1 MGGLCHNLLA
11 YGLFAEHE
19 HHYLT
24 TRYRKWCRQRGY
36 NFIQSRAIE
45 IHIEAQDLIAMLPKD
60 TLTKVMTRQAI
71 NALNAI
77 SKSLEQLRLEIRTL
91 ATQLPEYP
99 AVIAMARREVP
110 LVPSLWQGYWRCD
123 QVHVAR
129 RYYRLCGCCPCH
141 WPD

>member
-45 IHIEAQDLIAMLPKD
+45 IHIEAQDLIAMLPKGHPD
-60 TLTKVMTRQAI
+60 Q
-71 NALNAI
+71 
-77 SKSLEQLRLEIRTL
+77 S
-91 ATQLPEYP
+91 YDP
-99 AVIAMARREVP
+99 A
-110 LVPSLWQGYWRCD
+110 GY
-123 QVHVAR
+123 
-129 RYYRLCGCCPCH
+129 
-141 WPD
+141 

>member
-91 ATQLPEYP
+91 ATQLPESP
-99 AVIAMARREVP
+99 AVIAMRGVRD
-110 LVPSLWQGYWRCD
+110 SLGPQLMADIGDVTRFT
-123 QVHVAR
+123 
-129 RYYRLCGCCPCH
+129 
-141 WPD
+141 

>member
-60 TLTKVMTRQAI
+60 TLTKTMIRQAI
-71 NALNAI
+71 DALNAV

-99 AVIAMARREVP
+99 AVIAMRGVRD
-110 LVPSLWQGYWRCD
+110 SLGPQLMADIGDVTRFT
-123 QVHVAR
+123 
-129 RYYRLCGCCPCH
+129 
-141 WPD
+141 

>member
-71 NALNAI
+71 NALNAKEI
-77 SKSLEQLRLEIRTL
+77 ENVRQRCYSLP
-91 ATQLPEYP
+91 TQSYSS
-99 AVIAMARREVP
+99 V
-110 LVPSLWQGYWRCD
+110 G
-123 QVHVAR
+123 
-129 RYYRLCGCCPCH
+129 
-141 WPD
+141 